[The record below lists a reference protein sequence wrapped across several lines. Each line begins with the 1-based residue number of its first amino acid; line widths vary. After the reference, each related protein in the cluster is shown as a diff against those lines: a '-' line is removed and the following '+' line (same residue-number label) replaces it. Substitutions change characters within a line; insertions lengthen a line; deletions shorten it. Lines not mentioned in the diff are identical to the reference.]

1 MKKFTKLFAIAIL
14 VVMTLTLAG
23 CSLEK
28 KFEGKWK
35 GEMKE
40 DGIGFDVEME
50 FKDGEVTIELEF
62 MGETEKETSDY
73 EIDGK
78 ELIIDD
84 EKVEYEFDGNNKLT
98 LELEDGVTLELE
110 RDK

>member
-1 MKKFTKLFAIAIL
+1 MKKFTKLLALAIL

-35 GEMKE
+35 GEAE
-40 DGIGFDVEME
+40 SEGIGFDVTME
-50 FKDGEVTIELEF
+50 FEDGEVTIELEVL
-62 MGETEKETSDY
+62 GETEKETSDY

-78 ELIIDD
+78 TLLIDGD
-84 EKVEYEFDGNNKLT
+84 EVEYEFDGNDKLT
-98 LELEDGVTLELE
+98 LEVDEVTFELE
-110 RDK
+110 RE